1 MFLNVLLGPD
11 HNEIKKEKSD
21 NARLPAAATQASSSV
36 VSVLEFLSVCKQHA
50 LATHKMTK

>member
-11 HNEIKKEKSD
+11 HNEIKKESQIMQGYQ
-21 NARLPAAATQASSSV
+21 AAATQASSSV

>member
-1 MFLNVLLGPD
+1 MQGYQ
-11 HNEIKKEKSD
+11 
-21 NARLPAAATQASSSV
+21 AAATQASSSV